1 MKTLIFNHVDQG
13 GGRSAGRGGGGGGNT
28 KLLVDNL
35 DFGVTD
41 EDMQELFAEFGNLRK
56 ATILFDRFV
65 VRFSKI
71 ELILS
76 IIRSGRS
83 TGQAEIEFT
92 SASGAERARDQYNG
106 VPLDGMI
113 VLSLTK

>member
-71 ELILS
+71 ELIFPSLDRAAQRVRP
-76 IIRSGRS
+76 RSSSLAHPVPRGRVIS
-83 TGQAEIEFT
+83 TMGCH
-92 SASGAERARDQYNG
+92 
-106 VPLDGMI
+106 
-113 VLSLTK
+113 LTV